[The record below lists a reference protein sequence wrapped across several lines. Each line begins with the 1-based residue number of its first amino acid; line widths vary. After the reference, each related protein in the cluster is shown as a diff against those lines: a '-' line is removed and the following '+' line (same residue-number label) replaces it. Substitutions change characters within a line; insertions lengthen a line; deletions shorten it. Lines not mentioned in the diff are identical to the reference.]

1 MWKMERKL
9 NKGNPWA
16 LLPLLVFLSLFIG
29 TALITKDFGKMPVI
43 VAFVIAG
50 AVALS
55 MNRKRKFVDKVED
68 FARGGGHPNII
79 LMVVIFILARRIRIC
94 RKRDGR
100 R

>member
-1 MWKMERKL
+1 METKL

-55 MNRKRKFVDKVED
+55 MNRKRKFADKVED
-68 FARGGGHPNII
+68 FARGGGHPNIHANGTH
-79 LMVVIFILARRIRIC
+79 LYTGRRICIC